1 MNLVG
6 MLLLAYGCRNAVHST
21 NRDANEFAGT
31 LSPFFP
37 LSLSLGVCVLA
48 FSPTNYSYA
57 RIQSA
62 CINQCL
68 QCVPL
73 APLGCFLFK

>member
-6 MLLLAYGCRNAVHST
+6 MLLLAYGCRNAAVHST

-37 LSLSLGVCVLA
+37 LSLGVCVLA
-48 FSPTNYSYA
+48 FSSTNYSYA

-73 APLGCFLFK
+73 APLGCFLSK